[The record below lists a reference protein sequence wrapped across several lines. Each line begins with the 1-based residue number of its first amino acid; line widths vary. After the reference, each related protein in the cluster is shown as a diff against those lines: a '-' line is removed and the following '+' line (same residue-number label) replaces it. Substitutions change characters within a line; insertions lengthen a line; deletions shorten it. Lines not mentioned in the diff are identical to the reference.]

1 MTALD
6 ERLSI
11 DTPENVIFNYEVA
24 GLVTRGLAAFLDSVI
39 ITVTQ
44 GLVLGII
51 LGFTGM
57 PSIDDSAIQS
67 WMIAILGF
75 LAFVMLWGYY
85 VFFEV
90 RWNGQ
95 SPGKR
100 WLGLRVV
107 CADGTPISLTESL
120 IRNLVRLIDFLP
132 MYYGIGIVMMFIDDK
147 MRRLGDMAAHT
158 LVVRD
163 QKAIPLESLS
173 ANPGSTSSSIS
184 HLTEEVRVSRLTS
197 QDIQMM
203 EDYFA
208 RRYSLPGKVRS
219 ELRQHIL
226 QILLTRLDL
235 PEDWMSEHSKDTRI
249 RLIFEA
255 SRIQG

>member
-11 DTPENVIFNYEVA
+11 DTPENVVFNYEVA
-24 GLVTRGLAAFLDSVI
+24 GLVTRGLAAFVDSLI
-39 ITVTQ
+39 ITITQ
-44 GLVLGII
+44 ALVLGIT
-51 LGFTGM
+51 LGFTGI

-67 WMIAILGF
+67 WMIALLGF
-75 LAFVMLWGYY
+75 LGFVMLWGYY
-85 VFFEV
+85 IFFDL

-107 CADGTPISLTESL
+107 CANGTPISLTESL

-132 MYYGIGIVMMFIDDK
+132 LYYGAGIVMMFVDDK

-163 QKAIPLESLS
+163 QKEISLESLKG
-173 ANPGSTSSSIS
+173 NSSSIS
-184 HLTEEVRVSRLTS
+184 PSISHLAKEVRVARLTS
-197 QDIQMM
+197 QDIQLM

-208 RRYSLPGKVRS
+208 RRYSLPSKVRS

-226 QILLTRLDL
+226 HILLTRLDL
-235 PEDWMSEHSKDTRI
+235 PADWMSEHSTESRI

-255 SRIQG
+255 SRTQG